1 MKDWKYAEL
10 SHEAKVAGGPDV
22 LLNTVKEEGIQEGKD
37 SMKSEMAIIGLVGVV
52 MGGLLLKGYNSA
64 KERFEKKRKSK
75 EAAEKAEAIII
86 EEMSKNKI
94 DDLSDD
100 E

>member
-37 SMKSEMAIIGLVGVV
+37 SMKSGMAILGLVGVV
-52 MGGLLLKGYNSA
+52 MGGLLLKGYDFA
-64 KERFEKKRKSK
+64 KERFEKRRKSK
-75 EAAEKAEAIII
+75 EPAEKAEAIII

>member
-37 SMKSEMAIIGLVGVV
+37 SMIPVAELVGLVTFVLGFYV
-52 MGGLLLKGYNSA
+52 
-64 KERFEKKRKSK
+64 REKFP
-75 EAAEKAEAIII
+75 
-86 EEMSKNKI
+86 
-94 DDLSDD
+94 L
-100 E
+100 